1 MGLEFKPEIVELT
14 DDELLREIRAFERT
28 YGMSSEQFLER
39 FNRGQLG
46 PARTLSIGQACWTWH
61 TWWVLALRCTPS
73 RGA

>member
-46 PARTLSIGQACWTWH
+46 HCTDFIDWAGLLDVAYVVGARAPMH
-61 TWWVLALRCTPS
+61 T
-73 RGA
+73 